1 MTSQADYPFALSNR
15 DYLGG
20 RDAGDW
26 SKSIAR
32 ARSHSRRVSWLRI
45 LLPVLAAGIAGLY
58 FLSPRIYVTIG
69 DMDASVAGLVIEKG
83 RLRMINP
90 KLEGASGKQGVYV
103 VTADYAEQ
111 VVANPDI
118 IYLTGLKAEMND
130 DRKGWSRLYA
140 PKGTFHTKT
149 EKLELTGDIRTAQS
163 GGMTARL
170 SSASIDMKK
179 QIIVSNE
186 PVDVDFLNGTLRA
199 DTMTIH
205 SGENRVIFRKNVR
218 VHILKRPEKHK
229 TGTNQ

>member
-1 MTSQADYPFALSNR
+1 MTSHAEHPYAISNR
-15 DYLGG
+15 DYLGA

-32 ARSHSRRVSWLRI
+32 ARSHSRAVSWLRI
-45 LLPVLAAGIAGLY
+45 LLPIFALATLGLY
-58 FLSPRIYVTIG
+58 FLSPKIHVTIG

-90 KLEGASGKQGVYV
+90 KLEGASDKRGAYV
-103 VTADYAEQ
+103 VSAEYAEQ

-118 IYLTGLKAEMND
+118 IYLTGIKAEMHDASKN
-130 DRKGWSRLYA
+130 WSRLSA
-140 PKGTFHTKT
+140 PKGTFQTKT

-170 SSASIDMKK
+170 SRASIDMKK

-186 PVDVDFLNGTLRA
+186 PVDVDFLNGTLRS

-205 SGENRVIFRKNVR
+205 SGENRVVFRDNVR
-218 VHILKRPEKHK
+218 VHIRKRSQRRKA
-229 TGTNQ
+229 GTNQ